1 MRLQDGMGAMPARSA
16 WRFFPWF
23 LALGMSVVI
32 AVNIGMAYTALHTF
46 PGIAGSDGF
55 DLSNHYDKVIDRVA
69 REAAL
74 GWTVAV
80 SAETSGNPVIAL
92 TDRAGAPLTGAKLD
106 AIAERPIGAPLTL
119 TPRFVEISPGT
130 YRAAEVL
137 TAKGQWDL
145 EITATVRGQT
155 LVTTKRLVVR

>member
-69 REAAL
+69 RDYLSIYRAL
-74 GWTVAV
+74 PGVRARTRRL
-80 SAETSGNPVIAL
+80 SAEPF
-92 TDRAGAPLTGAKLD
+92 DRTAAG
-106 AIAERPIGAPLTL
+106 R
-119 TPRFVEISPGT
+119 
-130 YRAAEVL
+130 
-137 TAKGQWDL
+137 
-145 EITATVRGQT
+145 RG
-155 LVTTKRLVVR
+155 